1 LYELTLKRRVVM
13 KKSMIFAAVLAG
25 SLMAGSAQALD
36 AGQMLNDAIAIG
48 GQGAKIVITAK
59 TARAQMNLGKQG
71 AIDLLKTL
79 PPECQETVGM
89 ALDSLTDGVNAALA
103 PIEALVALM
112 EAINDKI
119 IKQAS
124 ASSAAKLTSGLAPIK
139 AQLVLIEGIVPG
151 IKSGMTETAAE
162 IKAAQA
168 ALDQEALEA
177 TKKSA
182 ADLVANPPAKASKK

>member
-1 LYELTLKRRVVM
+1 M